1 MITAMPAVK
10 PTITGSGMNRITAPR
25 RASPIATRITPA
37 ISVATSRPPTPNCA
51 TTLARITMKAPVGPA
66 IWMREP
72 PNSATAAPAMIE
84 VYRPCS
90 GLTPDAI
97 ANAIA
102 SGNATM
108 PTTSP
113 AMMFGAQCSRRIR
126 PALAASTIAIK
137 CCSLG
142 SGAKAADNGHDIA
155 MHDIRP
161 PSALTI
167 AGFDSG
173 GGAGIQ
179 ADLKAF
185 AAHGV
190 HGLSAI
196 AALTAQ
202 HTRGVVAVHVPP
214 VAFLRAQIDACFED
228 FRIGAVKLGM
238 LANAGVIHAVAD
250 AFDAHPPP
258 FLVLDPVMVATSG
271 AKLLEDDALE
281 ALRTR
286 LIPRADLLTPNI
298 PEAELLTGMRIEH
311 AAAAARAL
319 EALREMGCRAVLLKG
334 GHLDEGGEV
343 VDRYR
348 DGAGEAV

>member
-1 MITAMPAVK
+1 M
-10 PTITGSGMNRITAPR
+10 
-25 RASPIATRITPA
+25 
-37 ISVATSRPPTPNCA
+37 
-51 TTLARITMKAPVGPA
+51 
-66 IWMREP
+66 
-72 PNSATAAPAMIE
+72 APA
-84 VYRPCS
+84 
-90 GLTPDAI
+90 L
-97 ANAIA
+97 
-102 SGNATM
+102 
-108 PTTSP
+108 SP
-113 AMMFGAQCSRRIR
+113 
-126 PALAASTIAIK
+126 
-137 CCSLG
+137 
-142 SGAKAADNGHDIA
+142 
-155 MHDIRP
+155 P
-161 PSALTI
+161 PVSALTI
-167 AGFDSG
+167 AGSDSG

-179 ADLKAF
+179 ADLRTF

-202 HTRGVVAVHVPP
+202 HTRGVIAVHVPP
-214 VAFLRAQIDACFED
+214 VSFLRAQIEACFED

-238 LANAGVIHAVAD
+238 LANAEVIHAVAD

-271 AKLLEDDALE
+271 AKLLEDDALD

-311 AAAAARAL
+311 AAAAALAL

-348 DGAGEAV
+348 DDAGEAVFRHPRLALEGHGTGCTLAAAVAARLCLGLPMAQAVAAAVDYVGRALRQGYRPGLGEVRILDHIGAAGEA